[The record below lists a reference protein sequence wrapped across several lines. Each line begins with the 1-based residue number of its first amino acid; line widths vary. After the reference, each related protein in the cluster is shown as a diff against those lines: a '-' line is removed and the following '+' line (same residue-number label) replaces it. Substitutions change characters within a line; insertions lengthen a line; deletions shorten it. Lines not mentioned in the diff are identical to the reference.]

1 MIQLNILFIAMLFI
15 GQFNAGSESLEDP
28 VDSQHCFN
36 ANEIISFGGLL
47 VNGLKE
53 GEWKGFD
60 QHGSLSF
67 SEMYVA
73 DKLVNGRRFNNKDT
87 TIYKKIYNP
96 AYSEEV
102 NWLAQ
107 HIITPEAGM
116 INGKE
121 ATLNAK
127 VIISETG
134 ALLDVEVLNELDASV
149 EDCVIETIRN
159 RTSWQPAIYR
169 GKAVL
174 SCQLLKVELER
185 Q

>member
-1 MIQLNILFIAMLFI
+1 MIQLNILFIAMLFF
-15 GQFNAGSESLEDP
+15 GQFNEGWGSQEDP
-28 VDSQHCFN
+28 GHSQHCFN

-60 QHGSLSF
+60 QYGSLLF

-73 DKLVNGRRFNNKDT
+73 DKLANGKRFINKDT
-87 TIYKKIYNP
+87 TIYKKIYVP

-107 HIITPEAGM
+107 YIIIPTTTT

-121 ATLNAK
+121 ATVEVK
-127 VIISETG
+127 VIISKTG
-134 ALLDVEVLNELDASV
+134 ALLDIEVLNELDASV
-149 EDCVIETIRN
+149 EDCVVETIRN
-159 RTSWQPAIYR
+159 KTSWQPAIYR